1 MFIRSIV
8 FEFIFKYK
16 KYCKYLIGGKCI
28 VNMKSCF
35 LYLYLKL
42 NLYKKKIKII
52 NWMYIDVKILNY
64 LI

>member
-1 MFIRSIV
+1 MFIRNIV

-42 NLYKKKIKII
+42 NLYKKKKL
-52 NWMYIDVKILNY
+52 KL
-64 LI
+64 